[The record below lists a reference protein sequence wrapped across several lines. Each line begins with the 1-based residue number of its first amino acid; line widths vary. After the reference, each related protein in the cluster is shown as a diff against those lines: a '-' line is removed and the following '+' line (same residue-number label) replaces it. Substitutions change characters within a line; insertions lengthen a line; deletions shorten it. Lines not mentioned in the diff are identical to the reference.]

1 MTTIAE
7 TPASA
12 PTSVAGTR
20 VGWVLT
26 GLLTLFLVFD
36 GVTHVLNVQ
45 QVKESMADL
54 GFASGNA
61 AVGIGVVELVL
72 LALYVVPRTAPLGA
86 VLLTGYLG
94 GAVAVQLRVEAPL
107 FSTVLFGVYIGIL
120 LWVAVYLRDAR
131 VRELVRSILR

>member
-72 LALYVVPRTAPLGA
+72 LALYIVPRTAPLGA

-107 FSTVLFGVYIGIL
+107 FSTVRFGVYVGIL